1 MCYDCSSAASV
12 NARSGGRPSRRA
24 VAQLLLTGAGLSAL
38 AACTPGP
45 APEAPGSA
53 ASGST
58 AMGTASPAASGTATT
73 VPTGT
78 TPSAGGPAPASAT
91 ASAASPPSTSAK
103 PPSATVPAPSTTAAA
118 APPSAA
124 SRLPKQHSLTAPT
137 SPWVIV
143 NKHRPLKPA
152 NYDPADLVRPRVAL
166 AVAGEAAQLNST
178 TAAAAERMFAAAAAD
193 GVTMTLASGYRSYAT
208 QTATYNGYVSSQ
220 GRAAADTASARPGHS
235 EHQTGWAFDIGDG
248 GGACSFQPCFAEQPA
263 AVWAKANAHRFG
275 FVVRYP
281 WMQHTIT
288 GNFYEPWHLR
298 YVGVEAATDMRKRG
312 IATLEQYF
320 GLEAAP
326 AYR

>member
-1 MCYDCSSAASV
+1 VCHNCSSKPSAET
-12 NARSGGRPSRRA
+12 RPGDRPSRRA
-24 VAQLLLTGAGLSAL
+24 VARLLMVGAGLSAL

-45 APEAPGSA
+45 APDASGTTPA
-53 ASGST
+53 AS
-58 AMGTASPAASGTATT
+58 GTASPAASGAAS
-73 VPTGT
+73 PT
-78 TPSAGGPAPASAT
+78 APASSASPASASATTPAAT
-91 ASAASPPSTSAK
+91 APT
-103 PPSATVPAPSTTAAA
+103 TTAAA

-124 SRLPKQHSLTAPT
+124 SRLPKQYSLTAPA
-137 SPWVIV
+137 SPWVVV

-152 NYDPADLVRPRVAL
+152 NYVPADLVQPRVAL
-166 AVAGEAAQLNST
+166 AVTGEAAQLNRT

-208 QTATYNGYVSSQ
+208 QTVTYNGWVSSQ
-220 GRAAADTASARPGHS
+220 GRAAADTASARPGYS
-235 EHQTGWAFDIGDG
+235 EHQTGWSFDIGDG

-281 WMQHTIT
+281 FMQHTIT
-288 GNFYEPWHLR
+288 GYFYESWHLR
-298 YVGVEAATDMRKRG
+298 YIGVEAATDMRKRG

-326 AYR
+326 GYR